1 MSLVGS
7 LEDLGLGDILQIISL
22 SRKSGVLLLR
32 SDRGEGRIIFR
43 EGLIRGA
50 FHKGDST
57 HLRDLVAGL
66 ETVPKAELDAACEQ
80 ARAQSVS
87 LATLLIDRS
96 LMSAESLEELRRE
109 NVEKAVMQM
118 FRWATGEFSFE
129 VREAIPD
136 EETFSSSGVNPQY
149 LALDFTRIVDEGGC
163 EVDEDPSCDSLV
175 FDGEGESDADGAAEM
190 PARAGALWAGD
201 AVSTGED
208 TRVAEETIV
217 TAEELTATAEDAT
230 LVGGEEISASE
241 GALSAQEAIVTIEE
255 AYSTEEPIVAD
266 EPIAE
271 PGLLEAGEEV
281 PAAPPPSPAP
291 PRSRLVPPVVVI
303 DPDLAVL
310 EWVKQGLA
318 DTFPRVHIFQ
328 RSELGISR
336 IRQYLARAEIPL
348 VLLSDNAPADP
359 LSGAHGCAEL
369 IQRLKAHARQMPI
382 VMLVEPGADPISDR
396 GKAPPPDGIAEK
408 PTASHLADPRCLPLR
423 TEYVAGLRDVLVACS
438 CQRSAA
444 TSRASPGSLSPDT
457 LARLKEV
464 SARMRDSSS
473 RGRVLPQVLQFA
485 SETFSRVAMFMIRD
499 DTAQGIAQVGLP
511 KAGGPDQRGLREVT
525 LPHREPAW
533 FRRVFDS
540 RTPGRAAPSDDGDQ
554 RLAVLLGNAIPEEAY
569 VAPIESGEHVVALL
583 YADNLPGGK
592 PIGDTSALE
601 VVLHE
606 AGLALDRAW
615 MKRALEE
622 ASD

>member
-32 SDRGEGRIIFR
+32 ADRGEGRIIFR
-43 EGLIRGA
+43 EGFIRGA
-50 FHKGDST
+50 FRKGDPT
-57 HLRDLVAGL
+57 NLRDLVAGL

-87 LATLLIDRS
+87 LATVLIDRS
-96 LMSAESLEELRRE
+96 MLSAESLEELRRE
-109 NVEKAVMQM
+109 NVEKTVMQM

-129 VREAIPD
+129 VRDAIPD

-149 LALDFTRIVDEGGC
+149 LALDFTRMADEGGC
-163 EVDEDPSCDSLV
+163 EQDEDPSCDSLV
-175 FDGEGESDADGAAEM
+175 FDGEGDSDADGAEGILDQ
-190 PARAGALWAGD
+190 AGALWAGD
-201 AVSTGED
+201 AVSAGEEPS
-208 TRVAEETIV
+208 VAEEAIV
-217 TAEELTATAEDAT
+217 ATEELTATAEDAT
-230 LVGGEEISASE
+230 LVGGEEISAGE
-241 GALSAQEAIVTIEE
+241 AALSAQEAIVTIEE
-255 AYSTEEPIVAD
+255 PYSTEEPIVAA

-271 PGLLEAGEEV
+271 PGLPEAEEEV
-281 PAAPPPSPAP
+281 PAVPSPSSASP
-291 PRSRLVPPVVVI
+291 QSRLVPPLIAI

-318 DTFPRVHIFQ
+318 DTFPRIHVFQ

-336 IRQYLARAEIPL
+336 IRQYLARAEVPL
-348 VLLSDNAPADP
+348 VLLSANAPADP
-359 LSGAHGCAEL
+359 LSGAHDCAE
-369 IQRLKAHARQMPI
+369 IMRRLKAHARQMPI
-382 VMLVEPGADPISDR
+382 VMLVEPGADPIGDR
-396 GKAPPPDGIAEK
+396 GKGAPPDGIAEK

-423 TEYVAGLRDVLVACS
+423 AEYVAGLRDVLVACS
-438 CQRSAA
+438 CQRSAEA
-444 TSRASPGSLSPDT
+444 SRASPGSLSPDS

-485 SETFSRVAMFMIRD
+485 SETLSRVAMFMIRD

-540 RTPGRAAPSDDGDQ
+540 RSPVRAAPSDDGDQ

-569 VAPIESGEHVVALL
+569 VAPIESGEHIVALL
-583 YADNLPGGK
+583 YADNLPGGE

-606 AGLALDRAW
+606 AGMALDRAW
-615 MKRALEE
+615 MERALEE

>member
-50 FHKGDST
+50 FRKGDPT
-57 HLRDLVAGL
+57 NLRDLVAGL

-80 ARAQSVS
+80 ARARSIS

-96 LMSAESLEELRRE
+96 LMSAESLEDLRRE
-109 NVEKAVMQM
+109 NVETAVMQM
-118 FRWATGEFSFE
+118 FRWGTGEFSFE
-129 VREAIPD
+129 VRDAIPD
-136 EETFSSSGVNPQY
+136 EETFSSSGINPQY
-149 LALDFTRIVDEGGC
+149 LALDFTRIADEGGC
-163 EVDEDPSCDSLV
+163 EVDEDPSCSSLV
-175 FDGEGESDADGAAEM
+175 FDGEGESDADGAAGI
-190 PARAGALWAGD
+190 PARAGALWVGE

-208 TRVAEETIV
+208 TTVAE
-217 TAEELTATAEDAT
+217 
-230 LVGGEEISASE
+230 
-241 GALSAQEAIVTIEE
+241 EAIVTIED
-255 AYSTEEPIVAD
+255 AYSTEEPIVAA

-271 PGLLEAGEEV
+271 PGLLEAEEEA

-291 PRSRLVPPVVVI
+291 PRPRLVPPVVAI

-310 EWVKQGLA
+310 EWVKEGLA

-336 IRQYLARAEIPL
+336 IRQYLARAEVPL
-348 VLLSDNAPADP
+348 VLLSANAPADP
-359 LSGAHGCAEL
+359 LSGAHDCAE
-369 IQRLKAHARQMPI
+369 IIRRLKAQAQQMPI
-382 VMLVEPGADPISDR
+382 VMLVEPGAEPISDR
-396 GKAPPPDGIAEK
+396 GKASSPDGIAEK

-457 LARLKEV
+457 LVRLKEV

-473 RGRVLPQVLQFA
+473 RGRILPQVLQFA
-485 SETFSRVAMFMIRD
+485 SETLSRVAMFMIRD

-511 KAGGPDQRGLREVT
+511 KAGGPDQQGLREVT

-540 RTPGRAAPSDDGDQ
+540 RTPVRAAPSDDGDQ

-569 VAPIESGEHVVALL
+569 VAPIESGDHVVALL
-583 YADNLPGGK
+583 YGDNLPGGE

-615 MKRALEE
+615 MERALEE

>member
-50 FHKGDST
+50 SRKGDPT
-57 HLRDLVAGL
+57 DLQGLVAGL

-87 LATLLIDRS
+87 LAAVLVDRS

-109 NVEKAVMQM
+109 NVETAVMQM
-118 FRWATGEFSFE
+118 FCWATGEFSFE
-129 VREAIPD
+129 VLDTIPD
-136 EETFSSSGVNPQY
+136 DEVFSSSGVNPQF
-149 LALDFTRIVDEGGC
+149 LALDFARIADEGGC
-163 EVDEDPSCDSLV
+163 ESDKDPVFDSLV
-175 FDGEGESDADGAAEM
+175 FDGEGESAADRAAGI
-190 PARAGALWAGD
+190 PARGESARAGD
-201 AVSTGED
+201 AVITGED
-208 TRVAEETIV
+208 PRVAE
-217 TAEELTATAEDAT
+217 
-230 LVGGEEISASE
+230 
-241 GALSAQEAIVTIEE
+241 EAIVTIHDRVP
-255 AYSTEEPIVAD
+255 TEELIVAA

-271 PGLLEAGEEV
+271 PQPLEAKQEV
-281 PAAPPPSPAP
+281 RDAPPPSADP
-291 PRSRLVPPVVVI
+291 PRSRLVPPVVAI

-318 DTFPRVHIFQ
+318 AAFPRVHIFL
-328 RSELGISR
+328 RSELGIGR
-336 IRQYLARAEIPL
+336 IRQYLARAEVPV
-348 VLLSDNAPADP
+348 VLLSANAPADP
-359 LSGAHGCAEL
+359 LSGARDSIEIL
-369 IQRLKAHARQMPI
+369 RRLKAHAQRMPI
-382 VMLVEPGADPISDR
+382 VMLVEPGTDPMSGS
-396 GKAPPPDGIAEK
+396 GKAPRPDAIAEK
-408 PTASHLADPRCLPLR
+408 PTASHLADPRCQPLR
-423 TEYVAGLRDVLVACS
+423 SEYVAGLRDVLVACS
-438 CQRSAA
+438 SERSAA
-444 TSRASPGSLSPDT
+444 RPRASSGSLSPTT
-457 LARLKEV
+457 LGRLKEV

-473 RGRVLPQVLQFA
+473 KGGVLPQVLQFA
-485 SETFSRVAMFMIRD
+485 SETLSRVAMFTIQD

-533 FRRVFDS
+533 FRRAVDS
-540 RTPGRAAPSDDGDQ
+540 RSPVRAAPSDDGDQ

-569 VAPIESGEHVVALL
+569 VAPIESGERVVALL
-583 YADNLPGGK
+583 YADNLPGGE
-592 PIGDTSALE
+592 PIGDTNALE

-615 MKRALEE
+615 MERALKEAEE
-622 ASD
+622 